1 MSEAMLRLATDVK
14 QRDALQ
20 VRTVPI
26 QVLLM
31 RRFCSCVTPFAYFS
45 CVVYL
50 AIFPPAH
57 LPGCAAVRSGRVG
70 DLGQVSA
77 GPAACRRAKARC
89 QHHHSSRGAQLG
101 TGTFLH
107 RMRLSVA

>member
-31 RRFCSCVTPFAYFS
+31 R
-45 CVVYL
+45 
-50 AIFPPAH
+50 
-57 LPGCAAVRSGRVG
+57 
-70 DLGQVSA
+70 
-77 GPAACRRAKARC
+77 
-89 QHHHSSRGAQLG
+89 
-101 TGTFLH
+101 
-107 RMRLSVA
+107 